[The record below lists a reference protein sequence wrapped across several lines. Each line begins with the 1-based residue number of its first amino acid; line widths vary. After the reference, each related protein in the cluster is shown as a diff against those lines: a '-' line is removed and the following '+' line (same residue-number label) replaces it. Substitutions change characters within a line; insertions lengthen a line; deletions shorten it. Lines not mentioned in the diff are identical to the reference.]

1 MVTRRDVHKMIIG
14 AGTMSLA
21 GVGGA
26 ARAQETGTLRVAVD
40 ALWPNMSP
48 INGISTSSGRIY
60 ANFYERFCELD
71 YIADPSGATVTPVL
85 AESYERNGK
94 VWTFKMREGVMFHN
108 GVEMTAEDAA
118 FTLSDERLRADDAY
132 EPRGAI
138 YSEGFVRV
146 EAIDRYTLEV
156 ETATEDPNVPAKLT
170 GPVGMIVPKDY
181 YLEVGVDEFG
191 LNPIG
196 TGPYK
201 VTTFRS
207 SEILVME
214 RFDDYWG
221 EPAPYETVEWRIVPE
236 YAGRMAG
243 VVSGEY
249 DMMVG
254 IPPDQLD
261 QIASYDNVEVQNV
274 PVAGYTAFGFNTR
287 NDPEGNP
294 LVDERLRYAMVQAI
308 DMNAIVEAL
317 FGDLTFHPDVPFNF
331 PEYGPYYDPDAE
343 VRLPYDPER
352 ARQLVEET
360 DYDGQPLLWHITR
373 GYYPNY
379 ELAAEVMVEMWREV
393 GINVEMQVLDN
404 FSLVYE
410 RPYHL
415 INFSN
420 GSGFIPGDP
429 YQPLWLDWNPRSTRA
444 SADWKVWDP
453 TDEYIRLGEEFVNA
467 VDFEERNAAY
477 KALSAEWQ
485 RVTPG
490 YYLWKLFATYA
501 VRSDLDWTATSG
513 EMRLYAPY
521 LTAN

>member
-14 AGTMSLA
+14 AGTMSFA
-21 GVGGA
+21 GIGA
-26 ARAQETGTLRVAVD
+26 GAQAQEIDTLRIAVD
-40 ALWPNMSP
+40 ALWANMAP
-48 INGISTSSGRIY
+48 INGLSTSARRIY
-60 ANFYERFCELD
+60 NNFYESFTEVD
-71 YIADPSGATVTPVL
+71 YIADPDGSVIVPKLAT
-85 AESYERNGK
+85 SYERNGK

-118 FTLSDERLRADDAY
+118 FTLSAERYRNEDAF

-146 EAIDRYTLEV
+146 EAVDRYTLEI
-156 ETATEDPNVPAKLT
+156 ETASEDPYVPAKLS
-170 GPVGMIVPKDY
+170 GSVGLIVPKDY

-221 EPAPYETVEWRIVPE
+221 EAAPVQTVEWRIVPE

-254 IPPDQLD
+254 IPPDQIA
-261 QIASYDNVEVQNV
+261 QIASYDNVNVQNV
-274 PVAGYTAFGFNTR
+274 AVSGYTAFGFNTR
-287 NDPEGNP
+287 PDPEDNP
-294 LVDERLRYAMVQAI
+294 LVDERLRYAMIQAV
-308 DMNAIVEAL
+308 DMNAIVESL

-331 PEYGPYYDPDAE
+331 PEYGPYYDPNA
-343 VRLPYDPER
+343 VNPLPYDPEAAR
-352 ARQLVEET
+352 ALVAQT

-379 ELAAEVMVEMWREV
+379 ELAAEIMVEMWREV

-404 FSLVYE
+404 FSLVYQ

-420 GSGFIPGDP
+420 GSSFIPGDP
-429 YQPLWLDWNPRSTRA
+429 YQPLWLDWNPGSTRA

-453 TDEYIRLGEEFVNA
+453 TEEYIRLGEEFVNS
-467 VDFEERNAAY
+467 VDFDERNEAY

-490 YYLWKLFATYA
+490 FYLWKLFATYA
-501 VRSDLDWTATSG
+501 TRADIEWTAASA

-521 LTAN
+521 LKLN